1 LSNDILT
8 QYRAVPDDITALQD
22 SYSKSF
28 RLMVQGMRE
37 ANPKVKYYPDAN
49 STLRLTYGK
58 VRSLPKD
65 SRNDAAKNYYTT
77 MKGEVAKYKP
87 NDPEFDLPKKLIEMY
102 EAKDFGRY
110 ADKAGYMPV
119 NFLTDN

>member
-1 LSNDILT
+1 I
-8 QYRAVPDDITALQD
+8 AALED

-28 RLMVQGMRE
+28 RLLVQGMRD
-37 ANPKVKYYPDAN
+37 ANPKEKYYPDAN

-58 VRSLPKD
+58 VIALPKD
-65 SRNDAAKNYYTT
+65 DRNDAKKNYYTT

-87 NDPEFDLPKKLIEMY
+87 NDAEFDLPKKLLEMY
-102 EAKDFGRY
+102 ESKDFGQY